1 MVSGLDFGLL
11 NSSRAGPIHR
21 GAAVKTGTR
30 VFADSRTSTPP
41 PSSRR
46 LPRRTRPNRRRGCY
60 LMQLDEGCLWLAC
73 RQLWDDGLGWKLDM
87 TGCCCF
93 KMNGPTTENDAG
105 ERHPVVRVVH
115 HHGAVAG
122 EERVGSEERRTTP
135 AGNST
140 APPPRLVVS
149 VRRPRRRPATPPLRL
164 LDPAAPLS
172 AAHDAGL
179 RALSL

>member
-11 NSSRAGPIHR
+11 NSSRPGPIRR

-30 VFADSRTSTPP
+30 VRWATTGDD
-41 PSSRR
+41 
-46 LPRRTRPNRRRGCY
+46 
-60 LMQLDEGCLWLAC
+60 LDEVTAI
-73 RQLWDDGLGWKLDM
+73 DDEDEETVRMSDAMG
-87 TGCCCF
+87 TGRGA
-93 KMNGPTTENDAG
+93 MNGPTTENDAG

-140 APPPRLVVS
+140 APPPRLVIS